1 MLWFRCC
8 SCCCAASSLSCGELR
23 TLITKLKLATFVP
36 CLGEALRRRQ
46 SELPACSP
54 LPRPAPS
61 SSRPLPR
68 PAQRPAPGTAFPL
81 RGRGLGRC
89 VWGAIPCRFLLF
101 PAVRWHLAL
110 PFPAWWHAG
119 RLRSLVRSP
128 GLLRACPPEASP
140 QRPPQRH
147 APLGG
152 KREGRVPP
160 ASPALLPRPA
170 NQNADPGELAC

>member
-1 MLWFRCC
+1 MQP
-8 SCCCAASSLSCGELR
+8 AAPPRPQQQPPLTPPGAAPRPGHRLSPEGAGPGAL
-23 TLITKLKLATFVP
+23 
-36 CLGEALRRRQ
+36 CLG
-46 SELPACSP
+46 SN
-54 LPRPAPS
+54 
-61 SSRPLPR
+61 
-68 PAQRPAPGTAFPL
+68 TMPL
-81 RGRGLGRC
+81 RD
-89 VWGAIPCRFLLF
+89 FLRF
-101 PAVRWHLAL
+101 PAVRWHLVL

-128 GLLRACPPEASP
+128 GLLRACPAEASP